1 MKTKSQ
7 QIAQQEFTYLTRKVI
22 FQLVANEID
31 DGAGVNGCGGWK
43 QTKFAVISFSTM
55 NDRDEW
61 FLLLNQLF

>member
-31 DGAGVNGCGGWK
+31 DGAGVNGCGG
-43 QTKFAVISFSTM
+43 
-55 NDRDEW
+55 
-61 FLLLNQLF
+61 